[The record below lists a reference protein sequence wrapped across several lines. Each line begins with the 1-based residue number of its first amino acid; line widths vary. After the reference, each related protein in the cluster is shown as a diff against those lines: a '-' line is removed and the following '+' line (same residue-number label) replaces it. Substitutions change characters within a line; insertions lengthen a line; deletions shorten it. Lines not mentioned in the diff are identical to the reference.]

1 MSSHIEDNRCRRRS
15 GGFTLIETLV
25 ALLVLSVG
33 LIGVAALHG
42 QALAASSLAL
52 NRSKATVL
60 AGEISDRIRGNRGA
74 GIAYEAG
81 AGDNGCDE
89 ATANGGGDCSPAEMA
104 AHDLYLWQD
113 QLARNLPGGQGA
125 IDVDTTAVPTSYT
138 VTVSWDEP
146 ASEDPVSF
154 TFEFSLPE
162 Y

>member
-1 MSSHIEDNRCRRRS
+1 MNICMQQNRFSERS
-15 GGFTLIETLV
+15 CGFTLIETLV

-52 NRSKATVL
+52 NRSQATVL
-60 AGEISDRIRGNRGA
+60 AGEISDRIRGNRSA
-74 GIAYEAG
+74 GIAYEAA

-89 ATANGGGDCSPAEMA
+89 PSESGGGDCSPAEMA
-104 AHDLYLWQD
+104 AHDLFLWQE
-113 QLARNLPGGQGA
+113 QIAQTLPGGSGA
-125 IDVDTTAVPTSYT
+125 VDVDTSAVPTSYT

-146 ASEDPVSF
+146 TDEDPVSF
-154 TFEFSLPE
+154 TFEFNLPA